1 MRQIK
6 ISKKAYWILEGSSDL
21 IVPINTALVDL
32 QTKRQSSGKSLCYYA
47 RHFCTYL
54 QEKDVADLSEVTAAD
69 VRFFTE
75 TLIAEGKSASV
86 LEAYA
91 ALISEIFDSFL
102 ELNGHPHPTLTKG
115 DAEYAAGGRGKKRR
129 KHYTLA
135 GNIIRRKVS
144 MKEKNKAIPI
154 VTYTKWYTPEEV
166 EMVADMLS
174 LRDRCVFLCSVETGY
189 RISSVLSIMANTDD
203 IKNGFVEETFSKT
216 GRLHQAQISAYLQ
229 RCLAEYMATERC
241 RVIDKVGQDCGHL
254 FVGQKGKNAGK
265 PLSYN
270 AFYLALKA
278 AEEKIHS
285 AYPDRQDMMLHSHA
299 GRSTYFNTLMH
310 QNLERKQAGE
320 EYLSDSKICHLMDW
334 KTMDCLD
341 AYYNYQERAIPPS
354 PLYEDFMKPS
364 RRNREC
370 PRLLSNM

>member
-91 ALISEIFDSFL
+91 ALISEIFNAFL
-102 ELNGHPHPTLTKG
+102 ELNGHPHPTLMKG
-115 DAEYAAGGRGKKRR
+115 DAEYATGGRGKKRR

-144 MKEKNKAIPI
+144 KKEKNKAIPM
-154 VTYTKWYTPEEV
+154 VTYTKWYTPGEIKI
-166 EMVADMLS
+166 VASTLS
-174 LRDRCVFLCSVETGY
+174 LRDRCIFLCSVETGY
-189 RISSVLSIMANTDD
+189 RISSVLSIMANSDD

-216 GRLHQAQISAYLQ
+216 GRLHQAQISLFLQ
-229 RCLAEYMATERC
+229 RSLVEYMSSERR
-241 RVIDKVGQDCGHL
+241 RVTDKVGQDCGYL
-254 FVGQKGKNAGK
+254 FIGHKGKNVGK
-265 PLSYN
+265 QLSYN
-270 AFYLALKA
+270 AFYLALQA
-278 AEEKIHS
+278 AEKKIHS
-285 AYPDRQDMMLHSHA
+285 AYPNRQDIKLHSHA

-310 QNLERKQAGE
+310 QNLERKLAGKD
-320 EYLSDSKICHLMDW
+320 YLSDTSICHLMDW
-334 KTMDCLD
+334 KSMECLA
-341 AYYNYQERAIPPS
+341 AYYDFQERAIPPS
-354 PLYEDFMKPS
+354 PLYEDFMKP
-364 RRNREC
+364 
-370 PRLLSNM
+370 